1 MAGAMARGWA
11 TGEGGADE
19 MLFCDLDAERAERL
33 AVETGGET
41 RSDLASLA
49 ADSDAVVLA
58 VKPAALDDAAGE
70 LGSRAPA
77 VISVLA
83 ATPVARLEEA
93 LPGVPVIRVMPNQPV
108 EVRAGVLCYVEPS
121 VDDELTESLLALLGA
136 LGTLVPLPEDRLEAA
151 MAVMSCSP
159 AYVAQF
165 AGELAAA
172 GAREGLEPDVSA
184 ELVRETVAGTARL
197 LGQRGPE
204 DIVRAVAPPGGA
216 TEAGLEA
223 LAAGGFANAVDAA
236 VRASLERFR

>member
-1 MAGAMARGWA
+1 
-11 TGEGGADE
+11 
-19 MLFCDLDAERAERL
+19 
-33 AVETGGET
+33 
-41 RSDLASLA
+41 
-49 ADSDAVVLA
+49 
-58 VKPAALDDAAGE
+58 
-70 LGSRAPA
+70 
-77 VISVLA
+77 
-83 ATPVARLEEA
+83 
-93 LPGVPVIRVMPNQPV
+93 
-108 EVRAGVLCYVEPS
+108 
-121 VDDELTESLLALLGA
+121 
-136 LGTLVPLPEDRLEAA
+136 
-151 MAVMSCSP
+151 MSCSP